1 MCQSSIAN
9 TEMRTVYEPVFN
21 YNATAGVGQFN
32 GTNARVYTGDLQR
45 KASGYPYAVV
55 PYWMQAIVNDL
66 VVSPLHSVASKPV
79 PVAACA
85 APDDSSCDSYLLPG
99 GLISSSPW
107 PPTDYPLAPVIRFFD
122 APSIQFDFRREVGQ
136 DIQFTDEDCKT
147 YGNVTAPVGMKFCVS
162 KSQTFDGSFSA
173 GRRVPV
179 LIC

>member
-1 MCQSSIAN
+1 MFPTRSCWKCANPAIAY

-55 PYWMQAIVNDL
+55 PYWMQAIVNNL
-66 VVSPLHSVASKPV
+66 VVKPLHSVASKPV

-122 APSIQFDFRREVGQ
+122 APSMQSDFRREVGR
-136 DIQFTDEDCKT
+136 
-147 YGNVTAPVGMKFCVS
+147 
-162 KSQTFDGSFSA
+162 TFNLLMRIARHMEMLQPLSA
-173 GRRVPV
+173 
-179 LIC
+179 